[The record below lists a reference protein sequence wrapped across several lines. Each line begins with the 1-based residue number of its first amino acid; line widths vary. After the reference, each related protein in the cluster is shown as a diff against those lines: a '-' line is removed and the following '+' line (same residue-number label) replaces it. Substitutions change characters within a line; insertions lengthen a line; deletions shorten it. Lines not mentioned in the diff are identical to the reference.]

1 MWASN
6 RLHSDTTACPALGAN
21 LLTQVREFERLFTL
35 GDFIQCRELN
45 PVWKTLMTKAPEYHK
60 DSTSLFI
67 FSRHPVFPPPLSTTP
82 SYPFPSS
89 SLPHLLL
96 PPSLFLPMSVPTL
109 PPPLPFP
116 HSSLTSVSHTPHP
129 SNPPAPPFS
138 NPHTFLPSNPSQV
151 AKLITFMQQPLT
163 SPQTTCKPSSN
174 PLRIPQNSNLGLGHQ
189 AHHVNPSHALPQTHT
204 PSPPSPIPTYPET

>member
-96 PPSLFLPMSVPTL
+96 PPSLFLPMSSLLCPH
-109 PPPLPFP
+109 PCPFP
-116 HSSLTSVSHTPHP
+116 T
-129 SNPPAPPFS
+129 
-138 NPHTFLPSNPSQV
+138 
-151 AKLITFMQQPLT
+151 
-163 SPQTTCKPSSN
+163 
-174 PLRIPQNSNLGLGHQ
+174 
-189 AHHVNPSHALPQTHT
+189 
-204 PSPPSPIPTYPET
+204 PPSPLYPTPHTPPTLLLPLFPTHTLSYLAIQVKWPN